1 MPIFHYQAFDV
12 TGALH
17 KGTQDAANESEV
29 RQLLR
34 SKDLFPKEIRTS
46 RFTRKSNKAKTSEG
60 FKLPEFAKRRNYA
73 KSLMLFTRQLEV
85 LLDATIPYDK
95 AFQLIIP
102 QTEDHSFQSI
112 LSDIRGRLLEG
123 ESLANSME
131 KHPEAF
137 PAMYISMVRS
147 GENGG
152 NLGMIMKRLADYY
165 ERQDRLRSQI
175 RSAMIYPAFMTVF
188 GFAVVVFMVT
198 NIVPKITR
206 IFQSRDAALPLPTR
220 LLIGLSEL
228 LSGNLLLLA
237 VVVLL
242 MILSGTVFL
251 RSPSGRRFR
260 DWTELKLP
268 MFNRIW
274 IKILVARYCQTL
286 GTLLKSG
293 VDLKTSLE
301 IAKHVVVNRRFIS
314 ALDKMII
321 DVNNKGVPLS
331 AAMGKLEYFPEYVR
345 HVVAIGEEA
354 ARVDE
359 LLEKVA
365 DRMQEEIQSLVEAL
379 TALLQPALI
388 LLMGGI
394 VGFIA
399 LAVLLPMLSMNQ
411 LLQLSLIH
419 ISEPTRPY

>member
-1 MPIFHYQAFDV
+1 MPIFHYQAFDA

-112 LSDIRGRLLEG
+112 LSEIRGRLLEG

-175 RSAMIYPAFMTVF
+175 RSAMIYPTFMTVF

-206 IFQSRDAALPLPTR
+206 IFESRDAALPLPTR

-228 LSGNLLLLA
+228 LSGNLLVLA

-242 MILSGTVFL
+242 MILSGTIFL

-411 LLQLSLIH
+411 LLQ
-419 ISEPTRPY
+419 

>member
-1 MPIFHYQAFDV
+1 MPIFHYQAFDA

-206 IFQSRDAALPLPTR
+206 IFESRDAALPLPTR

-242 MILSGTVFL
+242 MILSGMIFL

-260 DWTELKLP
+260 DWIELKLP

-314 ALDKMII
+314 ALEKMII

-411 LLQLSLIH
+411 LL
-419 ISEPTRPY
+419 R

>member
-1 MPIFHYQAFDV
+1 MPIFHYQAFDA

-112 LSDIRGRLLEG
+112 LSEIRGRLLEG

-206 IFQSRDAALPLPTR
+206 IFESRDAALPLPTR

-237 VVVLL
+237 VIVLL
-242 MILSGTVFL
+242 MILSGTIFL

-411 LLQLSLIH
+411 LLQ
-419 ISEPTRPY
+419 

>member
-1 MPIFHYQAFDV
+1 MPIFHYQAFDA

-46 RFTRKSNKAKTSEG
+46 RFTRKSNKSKTSEG

-112 LSDIRGRLLEG
+112 LSEIRGRLLEG

-206 IFQSRDAALPLPTR
+206 IFESRDAALPLPTR

-228 LSGNLLLLA
+228 LSGNLLVLA

-242 MILSGTVFL
+242 MILSGMIFL
-251 RSPSGRRFR
+251 RSPSGKRFR

-411 LLQLSLIH
+411 LLQ
-419 ISEPTRPY
+419 

>member
-1 MPIFHYQAFDV
+1 MPIFHYQAFDA

-112 LSDIRGRLLEG
+112 LSEIRGRLLEG

-206 IFQSRDAALPLPTR
+206 IFESRDAALPLPTR

-228 LSGNLLLLA
+228 LSGNLLMLA

-242 MILSGTVFL
+242 MILSGTIFL

-411 LLQLSLIH
+411 LLQ
-419 ISEPTRPY
+419 

>member
-1 MPIFHYQAFDV
+1 MPIFHYQAFDA

-112 LSDIRGRLLEG
+112 LSEIRGRLLEG

-206 IFQSRDAALPLPTR
+206 IFESRDAALPLPTR

-228 LSGNLLLLA
+228 LSGNLLVLA

-242 MILSGTVFL
+242 MILSGTIFL
-251 RSPSGRRFR
+251 RSTSGRRFR

-411 LLQLSLIH
+411 LLQ
-419 ISEPTRPY
+419 

>member
-1 MPIFHYQAFDV
+1 MPIFHYQAFDA

-46 RFTRKSNKAKTSEG
+46 RFTRKSNKSKTSEG

-112 LSDIRGRLLEG
+112 LSEIRGRLLEG

-206 IFQSRDAALPLPTR
+206 IFESRDAALPLPTR

-228 LSGNLLLLA
+228 LSGNLLVLA

-242 MILSGTVFL
+242 MILSGTIFL

-331 AAMGKLEYFPEYVR
+331 AAMGKMEYFPEYVR

-411 LLQLSLIH
+411 LLQ
-419 ISEPTRPY
+419 

>member
-1 MPIFHYQAFDV
+1 MPIFHYQAFDA

-112 LSDIRGRLLEG
+112 LSEIRGRLLEG

-206 IFQSRDAALPLPTR
+206 IFESRDAALPLPTR

-228 LSGNLLLLA
+228 LSGNLLVLA

-242 MILSGTVFL
+242 MILSGTIFL

-301 IAKHVVVNRRFIS
+301 ISKHVVVNRRFIS

-411 LLQLSLIH
+411 LLQ
-419 ISEPTRPY
+419 

>member
-1 MPIFHYQAFDV
+1 MPIFHYQAFDA

-46 RFTRKSNKAKTSEG
+46 RFTRKSNKTKSSEG

-112 LSDIRGRLLEG
+112 LSEIRGRLLEG

-206 IFQSRDAALPLPTR
+206 IFESRDAALPLPTR

-228 LSGNLLLLA
+228 LSGNLLVLA

-242 MILSGTVFL
+242 MILSGTIFL

-411 LLQLSLIH
+411 LLQ
-419 ISEPTRPY
+419 

>member
-1 MPIFHYQAFDV
+1 MPIFHYQAFDA

-147 GENGG
+147 GENAG

-206 IFQSRDAALPLPTR
+206 IFESRDAALPLPTR

-228 LSGNLLLLA
+228 LSGNLLVLA
-237 VVVLL
+237 IVVLL
-242 MILSGTVFL
+242 MILSGTIFL

-260 DWTELKLP
+260 DWIELKLP

-411 LLQLSLIH
+411 LL
-419 ISEPTRPY
+419 R

>member
-1 MPIFHYQAFDV
+1 MPIFHYQAFDA

-17 KGTQDAANESEV
+17 KGTQDAASESEV

-34 SKDLFPKEIRTS
+34 SKNLFPKEIRTS
-46 RFTRKSNKAKTSEG
+46 RFTRKSNKTKTSEG

-73 KSLMLFTRQLEV
+73 KPLMLFTRQLEV

-165 ERQDRLRSQI
+165 ERQDRLRSQV

-206 IFQSRDAALPLPTR
+206 IFESRDAALPLPTR

-237 VVVLL
+237 VVVML
-242 MILSGTVFL
+242 MILSGMIFM

-314 ALDKMII
+314 ALEKMII

-388 LLMGGI
+388 LLMGGF

-411 LLQLSLIH
+411 LL
-419 ISEPTRPY
+419 R

>member
-1 MPIFHYQAFDV
+1 MPIFHYQAFDA

-112 LSDIRGRLLEG
+112 LSEIRGRLLEG

-175 RSAMIYPAFMTVF
+175 RSALIYPAFMTVF

-206 IFQSRDAALPLPTR
+206 IFESRDAALPLPTR

-228 LSGNLLLLA
+228 LSGNLLVLA

-242 MILSGTVFL
+242 MILSGTIFL

-411 LLQLSLIH
+411 LLQ
-419 ISEPTRPY
+419 

>member
-1 MPIFHYQAFDV
+1 MPIFHYQAFDA

-112 LSDIRGRLLEG
+112 LSEIRGRLLEG

-206 IFQSRDAALPLPTR
+206 IFESRDAALPLPTR

-228 LSGNLLLLA
+228 LSGNLIVLA

-242 MILSGTVFL
+242 MILSGTIFL

-268 MFNRIW
+268 MFNRIL

-411 LLQLSLIH
+411 LLQ
-419 ISEPTRPY
+419 

>member
-1 MPIFHYQAFDV
+1 MPIFHYQAFDA

-46 RFTRKSNKAKTSEG
+46 RFTRKSNKSKTSEG

-206 IFQSRDAALPLPTR
+206 IFESRDAALPLPTR

-228 LSGNLLLLA
+228 LSGNLIVLA

-242 MILSGTVFL
+242 MILSGTIFL

-411 LLQLSLIH
+411 LLQ
-419 ISEPTRPY
+419 

>member
-1 MPIFHYQAFDV
+1 MPIFHYQAFDA

-60 FKLPEFAKRRNYA
+60 LKLPEFAKRRNYA

-112 LSDIRGRLLEG
+112 LSEIRGRLLEG

-206 IFQSRDAALPLPTR
+206 IFESRDAAVPLPTR

-228 LSGNLLLLA
+228 LSGNLLVLA

-242 MILSGTVFL
+242 MILSGTIFL

-411 LLQLSLIH
+411 LLQ
-419 ISEPTRPY
+419 

>member
-1 MPIFHYQAFDV
+1 MPIFHYQAFDA

-112 LSDIRGRLLEG
+112 LSEIRGRLLEG

-206 IFQSRDAALPLPTR
+206 IFESRDAALPLPTR

-228 LSGNLLLLA
+228 LSGNMLLLA
-237 VVVLL
+237 VVVML
-242 MILSGTVFL
+242 MILSGTIFL

-411 LLQLSLIH
+411 LLQ
-419 ISEPTRPY
+419 

>member
-1 MPIFHYQAFDV
+1 MPIFHYQAFDA

-34 SKDLFPKEIRTS
+34 SKDLFPREIRTS

-112 LSDIRGRLLEG
+112 LSEIRGRLLEG

-206 IFQSRDAALPLPTR
+206 IFESRDAALPLPTR

-228 LSGNLLLLA
+228 LSGNLLVLA
-237 VVVLL
+237 MVVLL
-242 MILSGTVFL
+242 MILSGTIFL

-260 DWTELKLP
+260 DWIELKLP

-411 LLQLSLIH
+411 LLQ
-419 ISEPTRPY
+419 

>member
-1 MPIFHYQAFDV
+1 MPIFHYQAFDA

-46 RFTRKSNKAKTSEG
+46 RFTRKTNKAKSSES
-60 FKLPEFAKRRNYA
+60 FKLPEFTKRRNYA

-112 LSDIRGRLLEG
+112 LSEIRGRLLEG

-206 IFQSRDAALPLPTR
+206 IFESRDAALPLPTR

-228 LSGNLLLLA
+228 LSGNLLVLA

-242 MILSGTVFL
+242 MILSGMIFL

-411 LLQLSLIH
+411 LLQ
-419 ISEPTRPY
+419 

>member
-1 MPIFHYQAFDV
+1 MPIFHYQAFDA

-46 RFTRKSNKAKTSEG
+46 RFTRKSNKAKSSEG

-112 LSDIRGRLLEG
+112 LSEIRGRLLEG

-206 IFQSRDAALPLPTR
+206 IFESRDAALPLPTR

-228 LSGNLLLLA
+228 LSGNLLVLA
-237 VVVLL
+237 VVVML
-242 MILSGTVFL
+242 MILSGTIFL

-411 LLQLSLIH
+411 LLQ
-419 ISEPTRPY
+419 

>member
-1 MPIFHYQAFDV
+1 MPIFHYQAFDA

-73 KSLMLFTRQLEV
+73 KSMMLFTRQLEV

-112 LSDIRGRLLEG
+112 LSEIRGRLLEG

-206 IFQSRDAALPLPTR
+206 IFESRDAALPLPTR

-228 LSGNLLLLA
+228 LSGNLLVLA
-237 VVVLL
+237 MVVLL
-242 MILSGTVFL
+242 MILSGTIFL

-260 DWTELKLP
+260 DWIELKLP

-411 LLQLSLIH
+411 LLQ
-419 ISEPTRPY
+419 

>member
-1 MPIFHYQAFDV
+1 MPIFHYQAFDA

-112 LSDIRGRLLEG
+112 LSEIRGRLLEG

-206 IFQSRDAALPLPTR
+206 IFESRDAALPLPTR

-228 LSGNLLLLA
+228 LSGYLLVLA

-242 MILSGTVFL
+242 MILSGTIFL

-301 IAKHVVVNRRFIS
+301 ITKHVVVNRRFIS

-411 LLQLSLIH
+411 LLQ
-419 ISEPTRPY
+419 

>member
-1 MPIFHYQAFDV
+1 MPIFHYQAFDA

-112 LSDIRGRLLEG
+112 LSEIRGRLLVG

-206 IFQSRDAALPLPTR
+206 IFESRDAALPLPTR

-228 LSGNLLLLA
+228 LSGNLLVLA

-242 MILSGTVFL
+242 MILSGTIFL

-293 VDLKTSLE
+293 VDLKPSLE
-301 IAKHVVVNRRFIS
+301 IATHVVVNRRFIS

-411 LLQLSLIH
+411 LLQ
-419 ISEPTRPY
+419 

>member
-1 MPIFHYQAFDV
+1 MPIFHYQAFDA

-46 RFTRKSNKAKTSEG
+46 RFTRKSNKAKSSEG

-112 LSDIRGRLLEG
+112 LSEIRGRLLEG

-206 IFQSRDAALPLPTR
+206 IFESRDAALPLPTR

-228 LSGNLLLLA
+228 LSGNLLVLA
-237 VVVLL
+237 MVVLL
-242 MILSGTVFL
+242 MILSGTIFL

-260 DWTELKLP
+260 DWIELKLP

-411 LLQLSLIH
+411 LLQ
-419 ISEPTRPY
+419 

>member
-1 MPIFHYQAFDV
+1 MPIFHYQAFDA

-112 LSDIRGRLLEG
+112 LSEIRGRLLEG

-137 PAMYISMVRS
+137 PGMYISMVRS

-206 IFQSRDAALPLPTR
+206 IFESRDAALPLPTR

-228 LSGNLLLLA
+228 LSGNLLVLA

-242 MILSGTVFL
+242 MILSGTIFL

-411 LLQLSLIH
+411 LLQ
-419 ISEPTRPY
+419 

>member
-1 MPIFHYQAFDV
+1 MPIFHYQAFDA

-112 LSDIRGRLLEG
+112 LSEIRGRLLEG

-206 IFQSRDAALPLPTR
+206 IFESRDAALPLPTR

-228 LSGNLLLLA
+228 LSGNLLVLA

-242 MILSGTVFL
+242 MILSGTIFL

-286 GTLLKSG
+286 GTMLKSG

-411 LLQLSLIH
+411 LLQ
-419 ISEPTRPY
+419 

>member
-1 MPIFHYQAFDV
+1 MPIFHYQAFDA

-46 RFTRKSNKAKTSEG
+46 RFTRKSNKAKSSEG

-112 LSDIRGRLLEG
+112 LSEIRGRLLEG

-206 IFQSRDAALPLPTR
+206 IFESRDAALPLPTR

-228 LSGNLLLLA
+228 LSGNLLVLA

-242 MILSGTVFL
+242 MILSGTIFL

-301 IAKHVVVNRRFIS
+301 IAKYVVVNRRFIS

-321 DVNNKGVPLS
+321 DVNNKGVTLS

-411 LLQLSLIH
+411 LLQ
-419 ISEPTRPY
+419 

>member
-1 MPIFHYQAFDV
+1 MPIFHYQAFDA
-12 TGALH
+12 TGALL

-95 AFQLIIP
+95 AFQLLSP

-112 LSDIRGRLLEG
+112 LSEIRGRLLEG

-206 IFQSRDAALPLPTR
+206 IFENRDAALPLPTR

-228 LSGNLLLLA
+228 LSGNLLVLA

-242 MILSGTVFL
+242 MIRSGTIVL

-260 DWTELKLP
+260 DWIELKLP

-411 LLQLSLIH
+411 LLQ
-419 ISEPTRPY
+419 

>member
-1 MPIFHYQAFDV
+1 MPIFHYQAFDA

-112 LSDIRGRLLEG
+112 LSEIRGRLLEG

-206 IFQSRDAALPLPTR
+206 IFESRDAALPLPTR

-228 LSGNLLLLA
+228 LSGNLLMLA

-242 MILSGTVFL
+242 MILSGTIFL
-251 RSPSGRRFR
+251 RSPSGRRLR

-411 LLQLSLIH
+411 LLQ
-419 ISEPTRPY
+419 

>member
-1 MPIFHYQAFDV
+1 MPIFHYQAFDA

-46 RFTRKSNKAKTSEG
+46 RFTRKSNKAKSSEG

-152 NLGMIMKRLADYY
+152 NLGMIMKRLANYY

-206 IFQSRDAALPLPTR
+206 IFESRDAALPLPTR

-237 VVVLL
+237 VVVML
-242 MILSGTVFL
+242 MILSGMIFM

-260 DWTELKLP
+260 DWIELKLP

-314 ALDKMII
+314 ALEKMII

-411 LLQLSLIH
+411 LLQ
-419 ISEPTRPY
+419 

>member
-1 MPIFHYQAFDV
+1 MPIFHYQAFDA

-112 LSDIRGRLLEG
+112 LSEIRGRLLEG

-206 IFQSRDAALPLPTR
+206 IFESRDAALPLPTR

-228 LSGNLLLLA
+228 LSGNLLVLA

-242 MILSGTVFL
+242 MILSGTIFL
-251 RSPSGRRFR
+251 RSSSGRRFR

-411 LLQLSLIH
+411 LLQ
-419 ISEPTRPY
+419 